1 MEVKLKEADYIT
13 YGELKHNETFKHYGK
28 VYIKLC
34 ITTLGKVYIKLCIT
48 TLGKDPFTYIE
59 FNKGLNIKTGE
70 LEIFAN
76 SSPVKRIN
84 LQAIEI

>member
-1 MEVKLKEADYIT
+1 MDVKLKEADYIT
-13 YGELKHNETFKHYGK
+13 YGELEHNETFKHYGK

-34 ITTLGKVYIKLCIT
+34 ITTLGKDSL
-48 TLGKDPFTYIE
+48 TYTA
-59 FNKGLNIKTGE
+59 FNRGLNIKTGE

-84 LQAIEI
+84 LQAVEI

>member
-1 MEVKLKEADYIT
+1 MDVKLKEADYIT

-34 ITTLGKVYIKLCIT
+34 ITTLGK
-48 TLGKDPFTYIE
+48 DPLTYTE

-84 LQAIEI
+84 LQAVEI